1 MYLKNHNSSR
11 VAGFTLIE
19 LMIVI
24 AIIGILA
31 AIAIP
36 SYNSYITTTST
47 ALVVDNG
54 SQVIRFIRNSF
65 SAEQSRIAMGLAADS
80 NSLPTNQAAVITF
93 LNDKLNAK
101 APVGGNAY
109 AGTVDDNNGVIGISL
124 NMASSSWSSNDTIV
138 VSLPAYL
145 QLSASTETLTYK

>member
-1 MYLKNHNSSR
+1 MYLNNHKSSR
-11 VAGFTLIE
+11 DTGFTLIE

-36 SYNSYITTTST
+36 SYNSYISTTKT

-54 SQVIRFIRNSF
+54 SQVIAYIKNSF
-65 SAEQSRIAMGLAADS
+65 SSEQSRTAMGLATDV

-101 APVGGNAY
+101 SPLCGNAY
-109 AGTVDDNNGVIGISL
+109 AGAVDNINGVIGISI
-124 NMASSSWSSNDTIV
+124 NMASSAWAINDTIV

-145 QLSASTETLTYK
+145 ELSGSTETVVY